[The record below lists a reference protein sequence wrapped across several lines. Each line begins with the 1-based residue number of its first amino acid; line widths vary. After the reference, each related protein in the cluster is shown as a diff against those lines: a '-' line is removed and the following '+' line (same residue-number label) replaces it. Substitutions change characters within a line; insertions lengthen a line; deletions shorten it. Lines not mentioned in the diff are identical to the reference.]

1 VIVIGAGFAGLAAAD
16 ELHRHGVE
24 VTVLEARDRVG
35 GRVFSAPFAGA
46 TIERGAEFVLPD
58 YAVMLELAE
67 RFGLPLVRKGTLYG
81 HREPRGGGAVT
92 LEEMAEGLA
101 TVTTKLNVRFNGTT
115 TPGTTATVRDVLSL
129 SGLSPAVAEAI
140 AARLEVSCTH
150 PADDLAAG
158 ALREGAGS
166 FGPFDTFSI
175 AGGNDRLAT
184 ALAASLGDAVR
195 TGHPV
200 TRVEVDNRDDGG
212 GVRVSGDRLLE
223 EVTGDAA
230 ILTVPATVIDDLAF
244 DPPLPPTKRDALRGV
259 TSGHAAKLFV
269 ALRSPAPPSA
279 ILSVPERYWCYTQL
293 DADGQPAPFLAA
305 FAGTAA
311 ALDRLA
317 VSDGPARWLES
328 IGALRPDL
336 ELDGDSA
343 IVSEWDPDPWARG
356 AYSARSVR
364 SPMDDEALS
373 APVGRLAFAGEHT
386 AGEWHGLMEGALRS
400 GQRAAR
406 EVLEPTR

>member
-1 VIVIGAGFAGLAAAD
+1 MIGAGFAGLAAAD

-58 YAVMLELAE
+58 YAVMLELVE

-81 HREPRGGGAVT
+81 HREPRGGEAVT

-101 TVTTKLNVRFNGTT
+101 TVSA
-115 TPGTTATVRDVLSL
+115 TAAGAPSSVRDLLSRG
-129 SGLSPAVAEAI
+129 GLPGPIAEAI

-184 ALAASLGDAVR
+184 ALAASLGDAVQ
-195 TGHPV
+195 TEHPV
-200 TRVEVDNRDDGG
+200 TRIEVNERVGAG
-212 GVRVSGDRLLE
+212 GVRVSGDGFS

-230 ILTVPATVIDDLAF
+230 ILSVPATVIDDIAC
-244 DPPLPPTKRDALRGV
+244 DPPLPAAKREALRSV
-259 TSGHAAKLFV
+259 MPGHAAKLFV

-279 ILSVPERYWCYTQL
+279 VLSVPERYWCYTQL

-317 VSDGPARWLES
+317 VRDGPGRWLES
-328 IGALRPDL
+328 IQVLRPDL
-336 ELDGDSA
+336 ELDGASA

-373 APVGRLAFAGEHT
+373 ASVRRLAFAGEHT

-400 GQRAAR
+400 GRRAAR
-406 EVLEPTR
+406 EVLEPRR